1 MDARTLESNMNYLG
15 MERDARKV
23 IMNDGL
29 ASPEEVATMTCVEVC
44 GKLLEE
50 YEVVSCESE
59 DITIVKKEDMDTY
72 NSIVKY
78 LSR

>member
-15 MERDARKV
+15 MERCARKV

-29 ASPEEVATMTCVEVC
+29 ASPEEVAMMTCDEVC
-44 GKLLEE
+44 EKLLEE
-50 YEVVSCESE
+50 YEVVSCERE
-59 DITIVKKEDMDTY
+59 DITIVKKKDMDTY

>member
-15 MERDARKV
+15 MERCAREV

-29 ASPEEVATMTCVEVC
+29 ASPEEVAMMTCVEVC
-44 GKLLEE
+44 EKLLEE

-59 DITIVKKEDMDTY
+59 DITIVKKKDMDTY